1 MHNPYAAPLADLELP
16 LPPASATRLLAWNSR
31 IGRARFVAY
40 SFSGLAF
47 SIFYFVA
54 VGAVERSLGVL
65 YAPGNLAGW
74 GHMAIVG
81 LVPVLAL
88 VNAARRRLHDF
99 DVSAWWALFLLFPI
113 FQFVFLIYLLV
124 APGTPH
130 ANRFGPV
137 PPPTERSVWAAAVL
151 GGLALLWLIVLRSP

>member
-1 MHNPYAAPLADLELP
+1 MHNPYASPQADLMLQPES
-16 LPPASATRLLAWNSR
+16 ADATRLFSWNSR

-40 SFSGLAF
+40 GFAGLAF
-47 SIFYFVA
+47 AIVYFVV
-54 VGAVERSLGVL
+54 VGAAERALDVQ
-65 YAPGNLAGW
+65 YRPGDLTGW
-74 GHMAIVG
+74 GHTAVV
-81 LVPVLAL
+81 LLAPALAL
-88 VNAARRRLHDF
+88 VNATRRRLHDF

-124 APGTPH
+124 APGTAG

-137 PPPTERSVWAAAVL
+137 PPSTERSVMAVAAI

>member
-1 MHNPYAAPLADLELP
+1 MHNPYAAPQAGLALP
-16 LPPASATRLLAWNSR
+16 GRPAGATRLLAWNSR

-40 SFSGLAF
+40 SFAGLAF

-65 YAPGNLAGW
+65 FMPGYLAGW
-74 GHMAIVG
+74 GHTAIVM

-88 VNAARRRLHDF
+88 VNATRRRLHDF

-124 APGTPH
+124 APGTPD
-130 ANRFGPV
+130 ANRFGPA
-137 PPPTERSVWAAAVL
+137 PPPTERSIWAAAVL
-151 GGLALLWLIVLRSP
+151 GGFALLWLIVLRSP